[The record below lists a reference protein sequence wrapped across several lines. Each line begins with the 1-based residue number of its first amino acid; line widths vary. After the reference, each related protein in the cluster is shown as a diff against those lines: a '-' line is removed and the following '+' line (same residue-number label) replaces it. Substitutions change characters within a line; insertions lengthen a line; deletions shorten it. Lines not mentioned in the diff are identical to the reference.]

1 MIYLFGGMAV
11 LVAGLILFRTLA
23 NMDPARLARFVRWVG
38 IAVLVAAGLFLLTR
52 EAVFPALIAL
62 GFAAF
67 LRYQA
72 AHGWRLASRGGAK
85 PTAGQTSRVL
95 TAYLDMTLDHA
106 TGETSGLVL
115 QGRSKGRRLSEMTVK
130 DLLALLAELRVED
143 PDGAQLL
150 DAYLARVHPGADHQ
164 PPPRSSG
171 SGMSVDEALDILG
184 LDAGATEA
192 DIRDAHRRLMQ
203 QLHPDRG
210 GTDYLAAK
218 INAARDALLG

>member
-11 LVAGLILFRTLA
+11 LIAGLILFRTLA
-23 NMDPARLARFVRWVG
+23 SMDPARLARFVRWVG
-38 IAVLVAAGLFLLTR
+38 IGVLVAAGIFLLTR
-52 EAVFPALIAL
+52 EAIFPAVMAL
-62 GFAAF
+62 GVAAF

-72 AHGWRLASRGGAK
+72 RQGWRLVSGAGAK
-85 PTAGQTSRVL
+85 PSAGQTSTVS
-95 TAYLDMTLDHA
+95 TPYLDMTLDHA

-115 QGRSKGRRLSEMTVK
+115 QGRFKGSRLSEMTPN

-150 DAYLARVHPGADHQ
+150 DAYLARVHPGTDHQ
-164 PPPRSSG
+164 PPPRTHS
-171 SGMSVDEALDILG
+171 SGMSVKEALDILG
-184 LDAGATEA
+184 LEPGATEA

-218 INAARDALLG
+218 INAARETLLG

>member
-1 MIYLFGGMAV
+1 VIYLFGGMAV
-11 LVAGLILFRTLA
+11 LAAGLILFRTLA

-38 IAVLVAAGLFLLTR
+38 IGVLVAAGIFLLTR
-52 EAVFPALIAL
+52 EAVFPALMAL

-72 AHGWRLASRGGAK
+72 IHGWRLASGGGAK
-85 PTAGQTSRVL
+85 PSSGQTSKVS
-95 TAYLDMTLDHA
+95 TPYLDMTLDHA

-115 QGRSKGRRLSEMTVK
+115 QGRFKGSRLSEMTVD

-143 PDGAQLL
+143 SDGAQLL
-150 DAYLARVHPGADHQ
+150 DAYLARVHPDADHQ
-164 PPPRSSG
+164 PPPRSHS
-171 SGMSVDEALDILG
+171 SGMSVEEALDILG
-184 LDAGATEA
+184 LEAGATE
-192 DIRDAHRRLMQ
+192 DEIKDAHRRLMQ